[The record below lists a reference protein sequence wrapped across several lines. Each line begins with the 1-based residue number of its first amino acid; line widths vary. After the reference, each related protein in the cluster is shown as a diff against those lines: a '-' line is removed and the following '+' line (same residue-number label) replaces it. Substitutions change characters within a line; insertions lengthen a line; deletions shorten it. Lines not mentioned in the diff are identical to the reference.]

1 MTSPRRR
8 PSDFPNLRNPLLA
21 HTFVAEA
28 LVRAEQ
34 LDTEAGRRDE
44 YGNAMH
50 GADAG
55 VMTSRARLIRDLC
68 TEIATEAGS

>member
-21 HTFVAEA
+21 GTFVAEA

-44 YGNAMH
+44 YGNA

-68 TEIATEAGS
+68 TEIAAEAGA